1 VENAFQIASWLA
13 RPSLNTVSLNE
24 KTVHLEPKMM
34 EVLVCLAEHA
44 GETVLKEKLIQAVW
58 PDTFVTDD
66 VLTRSI
72 SELRRV
78 FEDDAREPRFIQ
90 TIPKRGYRLLAPV
103 TPLSSSAPTVALH
116 ESPAPTQDTAAG
128 VPQREPWLPRAAV
141 IGGLA
146 AFLLALSAVGISF
159 PGVLAGLLGRGPT
172 PAIHSLAVL
181 PLQNL
186 SGDPNQDYFADG
198 MTEELIT
205 EISRLNALKVI
216 SRTSIMRYKKTDK
229 SLPQIAHALNVD
241 AIVEGSVLRSGDRVR
256 VTAQLIYA
264 RTDASLWAE
273 TYDRTLQDTLAVQE
287 AVASAIAGRIK
298 SSLDPS
304 GIIQSKAP
312 KVVNLKAHEAYLLGL
327 HEDALARGGDHGMQ
341 VFNEEH
347 SRRAIEYYKQ
357 ALRED
362 PNYAPVYVELARA
375 AGTNELGNDLNEVEV
390 DLRKALKLDDS
401 LSAAHVLLGAL
412 LLFRDL
418 NWQGAEKEVKRAIEL
433 NPSNAGAHQAYA
445 YFLDATDRLDE
456 GMREYQLAQELDPAI
471 DRLGGALYSR
481 REYSRLIELE
491 RRSLA
496 TNPPGS
502 EGGADALAHKV
513 LMVAYART
521 GKRKE
526 SIEEFRSAL
535 VCKGF
540 DGLADEVRRGYLRS
554 GYEGAWRAYLK
565 GKTRTD
571 FSFAFVDVYAY
582 TELGDYD
589 QAFARLAALNKDD
602 PGEWA
607 WQEDSLGISS
617 MPSLATLGVE
627 PMWDPLHSDPR
638 FEALARRVRFP
649 Q

>member
-1 VENAFQIASWLA
+1 MDTHARELHKHGIRLKLQDQPFLVLRVLLEHPGEVVTRDQLQRQIW
-13 RPSLNTVSLNE
+13 PS
-24 KTVHLEPKMM
+24 
-34 EVLVCLAEHA
+34 
-44 GETVLKEKLIQAVW
+44 
-58 PDTFVTDD
+58 DTFVDFERGLNNA
-66 VLTRSI
+66 VKR
-72 SELRRV
+72 LR
-78 FEDDAREPRFIQ
+78 EALGDSADAPRYVE
-90 TIPKRGYRLLAPV
+90 TLPKRGYRFIASVEMRNGVAEAVADGENPVRLPAIPKLARQRLLLRA
-103 TPLSSSAPTVALH
+103 TV
-116 ESPAPTQDTAAG
+116 
-128 VPQREPWLPRAAV
+128 VAAV
-141 IGGLA
+141 SFALAGASLFALDAGGLRSR
-146 AFLLALSAVGISF
+146 LLLRLRSPVIK
-159 PGVLAGLLGRGPT
+159 
-172 PAIHSLAVL
+172 SLAVL

-186 SGDPNQDYFADG
+186 SGDAAQDYFADG

-205 EISRLNALKVI
+205 ELSRLNALKVI
-216 SRTSIMRYKKTDK
+216 SRTSVMRYKKTDK
-229 SLPQIAHALNVD
+229 SLPQIAHELNVD
-241 AIVEGSVLRSGDRVR
+241 AIVEGSVLRSGGRVR
-256 VTAQLIYA
+256 VTAQLIYT

-273 TYDRTLQDTLAVQE
+273 TYDGTLQDTLAVQE

-298 SSLDPS
+298 TSLGPS

-312 KVVNLKAHEAYLLGL
+312 RVVNLKAHEAYLLGL

-341 VFNEEH
+341 VFNEQH
-347 SRRAIEYYKQ
+347 SRRAIEYYKK

-375 AGTNELGNDLNEVEV
+375 AGSNALGNNLSDVEV
-390 DLRKALKLDDS
+390 DLREALKLDDS
-401 LSAAHVLLGAL
+401 LSEAHVLLGAL

-418 NWQGAEKEVKRAIEL
+418 NWQGAEKELKRAIEV

-471 DRLGGALYSR
+471 DRLGAALYSR

-491 RRSLA
+491 HRSLA

-502 EGGADALAHKV
+502 DRSADAFAHKV

-540 DGLADEVRRGYLRS
+540 DGLADEVRRGYLRG
-554 GYEGAWRAYLK
+554 GYEGAWQAYLK

-602 PGEWA
+602 PGEWE
-607 WQEDSLGISS
+607 WQADSLGISG
-617 MPSLATLGVE
+617 MPSLATLGIE

-638 FEALARRVRFP
+638 FEALARHVRFP